1 MPRKGIVAS
10 FPAFWRT
17 NVTVLRAGG
26 RDPKGNPLPA
36 VEISVA
42 DCLIGP
48 RSTTEPVAGTSLASS
63 DMSIYRDPD
72 PAFKFQP
79 ADRIIVPE
87 GALNAGEWSI
97 DGRSKEFPLGSETPV
112 KAGV

>member
-10 FPAFWRT
+10 FPKSWRT
-17 NVTVLRAGG
+17 DVTVLRSGG

-36 VEISVA
+36 VEIAVK

-48 RSTTEPVAGTSLASS
+48 RSTGEPVPGSNLSSS

-72 PAFKFQP
+72 PLFKFLP
-79 ADRIIVPE
+79 ADRIRVPE
-87 GALNAGEWSI
+87 GALNSGEWSI
-97 DGRSKEFPLGSETPV
+97 DGRSKEFPLGTETPV
-112 KAGV
+112 KAGI